1 MSLPASP
8 NRKASASLERNDS
21 KTSQKGEEG
30 QSLNRRDSSQRN
42 LQRSGSRSGS
52 QHSLQR
58 SGSRTN
64 NVLSRSGSNLQVTRP
79 STTTSTSVHPEDSNY
94 CACYCSDRKL
104 YSALLTEVDT
114 LKKVIAVKEKE
125 NERGIGYADILQ
137 LEIEKLRAII
147 DKQSKDMNR
156 AQRYLFTKEASEKQL
171 SSTIITMQSERKSA
185 EILEQQNIELFQRTK
200 KLETQVSVLKE
211 REIQLK
217 GMNMSHLRRTHTLQQ
232 LLTTLDMSL
241 HNL

>member
-21 KTSQKGEEG
+21 ISQNEG
-30 QSLNRRDSSQRN
+30 HGLNRRDSSQRS

-52 QHSLQR
+52 LQR
-58 SGSRTN
+58 TGSRA
-64 NVLSRSGSNLQVTRP
+64 NVLNRRGSNLEVTRP
-79 STTTSTSVHPEDSNY
+79 STTISSSVHPEDGNY

-104 YSALLTEVDT
+104 YSALLTEVEA
-114 LKKVIAVKEKE
+114 LKKVIVVKEKE

-156 AQRYLFTKEASEKQL
+156 AQRYLFSKEASEKQL
-171 SSTIITMQSERKSA
+171 SSTITTMQSERKSA
-185 EILEQQNIELFQRTK
+185 GILEQQNIELFQRTK
-200 KLETQVSVLKE
+200 QLETQVSLLKE

-217 GMNMSHLRRTHTLQQ
+217 GMDMHRLPRNTHP
-232 LLTTLDMSL
+232 TTAFLSQP
-241 HNL
+241 